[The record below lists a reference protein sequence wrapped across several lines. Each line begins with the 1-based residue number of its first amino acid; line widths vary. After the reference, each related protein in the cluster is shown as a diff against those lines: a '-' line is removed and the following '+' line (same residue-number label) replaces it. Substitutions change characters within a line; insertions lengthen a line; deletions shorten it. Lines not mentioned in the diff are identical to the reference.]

1 MILAHGDSTV
11 SPLTPHLHPD
21 VIAFVVLV
29 ALAYWLALTRLG
41 SRVLPDEERPCS
53 GRQAR
58 LLVAAVATLWVFS
71 DWPVHDLAEGYLYS
85 VHMLQHSVY
94 TLVLPPLFIL
104 GTPPWLWRRLLRP
117 VMGVF
122 RRLVRP
128 WVAVAVFSLVTVATH
143 LPPLVTAA
151 VRSGPAHLGQHAALV
166 LSAIAVWW
174 PLLGPLPEAPRLA
187 APVHRLIYVFFQSLV
202 PSVVGSSLI
211 WARAVPYRVYEELPR
226 LWGIDALEDQRWAGT
241 IMEVAEGGLLLGF
254 MLIVFLPLV
263 RRELRSPSPDMDRV
277 GRVPAG
283 GDRGAI

>member
-41 SRVLPDEERPCS
+41 PRVLPDEERPCS

-104 GTPPWLWRRLLRP
+104 GTPP
-117 VMGVF
+117 GCG
-122 RRLVRP
+122 
-128 WVAVAVFSLVTVATH
+128 AGC
-143 LPPLVTAA
+143 
-151 VRSGPAHLGQHAALV
+151 SGPSWASFAGWCGHGWRLRC
-166 LSAIAVWW
+166 SA
-174 PLLGPLPEAPRLA
+174 R
-187 APVHRLIYVFFQSLV
+187 
-202 PSVVGSSLI
+202 
-211 WARAVPYRVYEELPR
+211 
-226 LWGIDALEDQRWAGT
+226 
-241 IMEVAEGGLLLGF
+241 
-254 MLIVFLPLV
+254 
-263 RRELRSPSPDMDRV
+263 
-277 GRVPAG
+277 
-283 GDRGAI
+283 